1 METPENLEEKG
12 GHQQEI
18 NTADDIMTKL
28 HTLQVTQFEGFIPTL
43 IAYLVTQTCCF
54 KSGRLAQFVHCW
66 QRITSDTEILQMVSR
81 QHIEFDTKPCQ
92 TRPPAVK
99 CFSAEENA
107 IISKEVANLLK
118 KAVVVETSH
127 EPGEFISSVFVRP
140 KKDGSH
146 RMILNLKNLN
156 KHVQYNHF
164 KMDTLQSVISLI
176 TPNCYM
182 ASVDLKDAYYSVPIA
197 VSDQKYLKFKWG
209 GKLYQFT
216 CFPNGLAFCPRKFT
230 KLMKPAYSVLRQL
243 GHINSPYI
251 DDSYLQ
257 GGSYE
262 ECLANV
268 LDTVKMFLS
277 LGFILHPQKSVFIPT
292 QKLVFL
298 GFVLDS
304 VHMKIYL
311 TNEKVD
317 KLKSICTKLN
327 KAKET
332 TIREVSRALGYM
344 VSSFPG
350 VRYGPLYFCQ
360 LEREK
365 TLALRYSKGDYDAC
379 MVVSDKAG
387 SELLWWNT
395 HLEASYNIISHG
407 EPTVVMSTNA
417 SSTGWGCA
425 LHDTSTGG
433 HWTAEEAR
441 NHINYLELLAIYL
454 ALKSFSSIING
465 QHVKVMVDNM
475 TALSDVNH
483 MGTSSSEKRNDLA
496 KEIWLWC
503 AQRNIW
509 LTAVHIPGVENVEA
523 DKQSRRS
530 HSQLEWTLDRTIFR
544 DCINAAK
551 VEPNIDLFASKINHQ
566 LQPYVS
572 WHPDPGA
579 VAIDAFHLSWKQ
591 YVPYMFPPFSLIS
604 RVLQKIQQEK
614 VQGIIMV
621 PKWPTQTWWPVLV
634 RMLVDNPV
642 LLPKRKKLLFLP
654 SSPEKIHPLYPK
666 LELLMCHLSGDHLKA
681 KEFRQKLPESL
692 CSLGDRAPQPST
704 KLTTRSGNH
713 SAVDGKLIPFRPLYR
728 MA

>member
-18 NTADDIMTKL
+18 NTAADIMTKL

-66 QRITSDTEILQMVSR
+66 QRITSDTEILQMVSG
-81 QHIEFDTKPCQ
+81 QYIEFDTKPCQ

-216 CFPNGLAFCPRKFT
+216 CFPNGLALCPRKFT

-277 LGFILHPQKSVFIPT
+277 LGFILHPQNSVFIPT

-304 VHMKIYL
+304 VQRKIYL

-317 KLKSICTKLN
+317 KLKSICTKLI

-350 VRYGPLYFCQ
+350 VMYGPLYFRQ

-407 EPTVVMSTNA
+407 EPTVVMSTDA

-454 ALKSFSSIING
+454 ALISFSSIING

-483 MGTSSSEKRNDLA
+483 MGTSQNLA

-551 VEPNIDLFASKINHQ
+551 VEPNIDLFASRINHQ

-614 VQGIIMV
+614 VQGIIIV
-621 PKWPTQTWWPVLV
+621 PKWPTQTWWPVLM

-642 LLPKRKKLLFLP
+642 LLPKRK
-654 SSPEKIHPLYPK
+654 
-666 LELLMCHLSGDHLKA
+666 
-681 KEFRQKLPESL
+681 
-692 CSLGDRAPQPST
+692 
-704 KLTTRSGNH
+704 
-713 SAVDGKLIPFRPLYR
+713 
-728 MA
+728 

>member
-66 QRITSDTEILQMVSR
+66 QRITSDTEILQMVSG
-81 QHIEFDTKPCQ
+81 QYIEFDTKPCQ

-304 VHMKIYL
+304 VQMKIYL

-317 KLKSICTKLN
+317 KLKSICTKLI

-350 VRYGPLYFCQ
+350 VMYGPLYFRQ

-387 SELLWWNT
+387 TELLWWNT

-407 EPTVVMSTNA
+407 EPTVVMSTDA

-441 NHINYLELLAIYL
+441 NHTNYLELLAIYL

-483 MGTSSSEKRNDLA
+483 MGTSSSEKRR
-496 KEIWLWC
+496 KRPS
-503 AQRNIW
+503 QRN
-509 LTAVHIPGVENVEA
+509 LVMVCPKKYLA
-523 DKQSRRS
+523 DS
-530 HSQLEWTLDRTIFR
+530 
-544 DCINAAK
+544 C
-551 VEPNIDLFASKINHQ
+551 
-566 LQPYVS
+566 PYPWCRECGS
-572 WHPDPGA
+572 
-579 VAIDAFHLSWKQ
+579 
-591 YVPYMFPPFSLIS
+591 
-604 RVLQKIQQEK
+604 
-614 VQGIIMV
+614 
-621 PKWPTQTWWPVLV
+621 
-634 RMLVDNPV
+634 
-642 LLPKRKKLLFLP
+642 
-654 SSPEKIHPLYPK
+654 
-666 LELLMCHLSGDHLKA
+666 
-681 KEFRQKLPESL
+681 
-692 CSLGDRAPQPST
+692 
-704 KLTTRSGNH
+704 
-713 SAVDGKLIPFRPLYR
+713 
-728 MA
+728 